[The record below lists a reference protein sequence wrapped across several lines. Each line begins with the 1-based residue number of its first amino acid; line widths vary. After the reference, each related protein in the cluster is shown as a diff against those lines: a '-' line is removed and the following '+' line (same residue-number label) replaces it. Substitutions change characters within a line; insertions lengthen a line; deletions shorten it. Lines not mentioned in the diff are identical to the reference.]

1 MNCNH
6 VQNLIS
12 AFIDDELSADEKRDL
27 RHHLYFCPECHS
39 EYENLLKLKDCLS
52 NLNQEDCNY
61 DLLASFKLR
70 VAEAEHSFFQETNRF
85 LMLGRLGLV
94 AGCVT
99 LFFFSTIAL
108 FPNGPSSG
116 QLAQTPQPVELA
128 PSVNSVTV
136 NQIET
141 SVSIDD
147 LIDDGIDSG
156 DQDFSMDEPVTV
168 YQASSILP

>member
-27 RHHLYFCPECHS
+27 RRHLYFCPECHS
-39 EYENLLKLKDCLS
+39 EYENFLNLKDCLN
-52 NLNQEDCNY
+52 NLNLEECNY
-61 DLLASFKLR
+61 DPLVGFRLR
-70 VAEAEHSFFQETNRF
+70 VAEAEHSFFQETNHF

-94 AGCVT
+94 TGCVT

-108 FPNGPSSG
+108 FPNGSSPS
-116 QLAQTPQPVELA
+116 QIAQHTASHSDLA
-128 PSVNSVTV
+128 PTVESVTLK
-136 NQIET
+136 QAG
-141 SVSIDD
+141 VSAPV
-147 LIDDGIDSG
+147 DDGLDSV
-156 DQDFSMDEPVTV
+156 DQNFSLDEPVTV